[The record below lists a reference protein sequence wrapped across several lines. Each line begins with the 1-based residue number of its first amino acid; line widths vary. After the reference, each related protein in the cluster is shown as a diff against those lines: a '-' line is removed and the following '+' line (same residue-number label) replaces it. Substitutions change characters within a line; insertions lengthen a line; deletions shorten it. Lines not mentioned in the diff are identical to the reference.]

1 MRHDSGFSALE
12 LLIAV
17 AIIGSIAAMSA
28 PLSSGMI
35 DDIRLRGDAQGVS
48 SAVALTK
55 LTAASKFT
63 RSRLYVDLNAHTY
76 QVQFWQTGATPGW
89 VADGGVRYLSTDGRF
104 GSGIVT
110 TPPPNSQAA
119 LAQPAVCLADDG
131 TAIANTSCLF
141 FNSRGLPVSSAG
153 VPVTTQVL
161 YLRGPSGVFAVVLGS
176 TGQQQVWR
184 STLTSTGVWRQQ

>member
-12 LLIAV
+12 LLVAV

-28 PLSSGMI
+28 PLSSAMI

-63 RSRLYVDLNAHTY
+63 RARLYVDLNAHTY
-76 QVQFWQTGATPGW
+76 QVQFWQAGATPGW
-89 VADGGVRYLSTDGRF
+89 TSEGGTRYLSRDGRF
-104 GSGIVT
+104 GSGIVAN
-110 TPPPNSQAA
+110 PPPNSQAA
-119 LAQPAVCLADDG
+119 LAQPAACVANDG
-131 TAIANTSCLF
+131 TTIDGTSCVL

-153 VPVTTQVL
+153 APVTTQVL
-161 YLRGPSGVFAVVLGS
+161 YLRGPSGIFAVVLGA
-176 TGQQQVWR
+176 TGQQQLWR
-184 STLTSTGVWRQQ
+184 STMTSTGIWRQQ